1 MNNSFGALQL
11 KPARLWALIL
21 LVILTCLAVGS
32 VFYTIDVS
40 YAAEKTNPRA
50 DFWRM
55 VRSNES
61 GYSAVTGRE
70 TNELIQGSGEVWR
83 QLRNGPIAAYGAW
96 LMALTLF
103 ALAGFY
109 LYRGK
114 VELTHPR
121 TGETVV
127 RWNRPERI
135 LHWYTAVLFITLAIT
150 GLSLLYGRAV
160 LIPVLGHDFFSSY
173 AIFCKWIHNIA
184 GPFFIV
190 GLVLMILLWFKYNLP
205 DKTDIKWFLEFGG
218 MIGDKHPSARRM
230 NAGEK
235 AWYWTLFF
243 AGSGVAIS
251 GLVLDFPNFNQER
264 EIIQL
269 AHLTHAILAIL
280 LMSFSLGH
288 IYIGTIGT
296 EGALEGMVT
305 GKVDTSWAKQHHD
318 LWYEEISN
326 QGTAEIPQA
335 TDNTSGQTGTS

>member
-1 MNNSFGALQL
+1 MNTLYRPRSSS
-11 KPARLWALIL
+11 PARIGLAAVLIL
-21 LVILTCLAVGS
+21 FTSLGILS
-32 VFYTIDVS
+32 VFNTLES
-40 YAAEKTNPRA
+40 GYAAEETNPRA
-50 DFWRM
+50 DYWRL
-55 VRSNES
+55 VRSNEN

-83 QLRNGPIAAYGAW
+83 QLRNGPIATYGAL
-96 LMALTLF
+96 LMLFTLLALG
-103 ALAGFY
+103 AFY

-114 VELTHPR
+114 VELGHPR
-121 TGETVV
+121 SGDTVE
-127 RWNRPERI
+127 RWNKQERI
-135 LHWYTAVLFITLAIT
+135 LHWYTAVLFILLAFT

-160 LIPVLGHDFFSSY
+160 LIPLLGHDGFSSY
-173 AIFCKWIHNIA
+173 AIICKWVHNIA

-190 GLVLMILLWFKYNLP
+190 GLVVMILLWFKHNIP

-218 MIGDKHPSARRM
+218 MIGDKHPSAKRM

-235 AWYWTLFF
+235 AWFWTLFF
-243 AGSGVAIS
+243 AGAGVAIS
-251 GLVLDFPNFNQER
+251 GLVLDFPNFDQER

-305 GKVDTSWAKQHHD
+305 GRVDTTWARQHHD
-318 LWYEEISN
+318 LWYEEIRD
-326 QGTAEIPQA
+326 QGKSVSSPMPDTTE
-335 TDNTSGQTGTS
+335 GQTETP